1 MVLVELEQGP
11 DLVKDVARLSEQPGL
26 LHGIVRHDEG
36 SKLLQL
42 RILVVERLAVEIVI
56 IVVFIDAADNLELF
70 EVVAQGGVMIDECGI
85 VLLLTMYGLK
95 ADGVRDGKLVEEFEE
110 AQTAGVIIDSLVIG
124 KELGDETAV
133 REIIVGTYAVV
144 LDSGLGVNYEHQLS
158 DATLVHG
165 AHFLLSGRA
174 ARHDV
179 INLASGIIDHKTME
193 SLSHGDVAKVGIAV
207 EGGGDEAVGALGKA
221 VHLHDSS
228 LIEVVHGDVRIGRY

>member
-1 MVLVELEQGP
+1 
-11 DLVKDVARLSEQPGL
+11 
-26 LHGIVRHDEG
+26 
-36 SKLLQL
+36 
-42 RILVVERLAVEIVI
+42 
-56 IVVFIDAADNLELF
+56 
-70 EVVAQGGVMIDECGI
+70 
-85 VLLLTMYGLK
+85 MYGLK

-144 LDSGLGVNYEHQLS
+144 LDSGLGVNDEHQLS
-158 DATLVHG
+158 DATHVHG

-193 SLSHGDVAKVGIAV
+193 SLSHGDVAKV
-207 EGGGDEAVGALGKA
+207 
-221 VHLHDSS
+221 
-228 LIEVVHGDVRIGRY
+228 